1 MRGDRRYFWRWLSGM
16 LMLLLLTACSGSS
29 SEGGEVPVPAPSPS
43 DTTPD
48 KPVLKIYIFPPNRP
62 AITRA
67 GDLGNV
73 DASPEENKIHS
84 LHVWV
89 FDRDESN
96 LPSSLSSSKLVGYI
110 SLGNLTLSES
120 GTGEVTMEITDAFAN
135 KIMTSDTRP
144 KVDVYV
150 AANVTSSN
158 CGISFETLTKK
169 GTTTE
174 GQLEPLFI
182 GSGYFGVTSP
192 VSGIPVDG
200 LPMSGVLKEQ
210 RIAGTSPVFRVGT
223 EQKLAN
229 VQLVRAVSKMR
240 FVFCMSTTN
249 NDDVAVNSISLNG
262 SVLPKEEYLFLTDDY
277 NKVTPKY
284 RLKDSEYEAQQT
296 LITIPSGTTI
306 KKNDDPYSYSYD
318 GNSSGQDYEDLIN
331 QGVADGK
338 LSDLGTFYLRESDKA
353 LAGTINYSITPY
365 GTTTPNEKKS
375 TAYAM
380 KNENAGDFSRNHTWI
395 VYGYFVTNGVLQLNV
410 VELKDWEINETDREI
425 YNW

>member
-1 MRGDRRYFWRWLSGM
+1 MKGDRHYILRWLSGI

-29 SEGGEVPVPAPSPS
+29 SEGGNEPVPVPSNPVP
-43 DTTPD
+43 TPD

-62 AITRA
+62 TITRA
-67 GDLGNV
+67 DDLGNV
-73 DASPEENKIHS
+73 NASEEENKIHS

-89 FDRDESN
+89 FERNESDLDN
-96 LPSSLSSSKLVGYI
+96 SLLVGYV
-110 SLGNLTLSES
+110 SLGNITLSET
-120 GTGEVTMEITDAFAN
+120 GNGEVTMEITEGFAD
-135 KIMTSDTRP
+135 KIMSASPP

-150 AANVTSSN
+150 AANVTSAN

-174 GQLEPLFI
+174 GELEPLFI
-182 GSGYFGVTSP
+182 GSDYFGVTSP
-192 VSGIPVDG
+192 VLGVPADG

-210 RIAGTSPVFRVGT
+210 TIAGTSPVFRVGT
-223 EQKLAN
+223 AQKLSN

-240 FVFCMSTTN
+240 FVFCMSSSN
-249 NDDVAVNSISLNG
+249 NDDVAVDSIVLNG
-262 SVLPKEEYLFLTDDY
+262 SVLPKEEYLFLDNDY
-277 NKVTPKY
+277 KTATQNY
-284 RLKDSEYEAQQT
+284 RIKGSEYEALQT
-296 LITIPSGTTI
+296 LVTIPAGTTI

-318 GNSSGQDYEDLIN
+318 GNMTGQAYENLIN
-331 QGVADGK
+331 DGVAQGK
-338 LSDLGTFYLRESDKA
+338 LSDLGTCYLRESDKA
-353 LAGTINYSITPY
+353 LSGTINYSITPY
-365 GTTTPNEKKS
+365 GTTTQNEKTS

-380 KNENAGDFSRNHTWI
+380 KNAGDFSRNHTWI

>member
-1 MRGDRRYFWRWLSGM
+1 MRGDRRYIWRWLSGM

-43 DTTPD
+43 ETTPD

-73 DASPEENKIHS
+73 DASAEENKIHS

-89 FDRDESN
+89 FDRNESD
-96 LPSSLSSSKLVGYI
+96 LSSSKLVGYI

-120 GTGEVTMEITDAFAN
+120 GTGEVTMEITDDFAN

-192 VSGIPVDG
+192 VQGVPADG

-240 FVFCMSTTN
+240 FVFCMSSTN
-249 NDDVAVNSISLNG
+249 NDDVAVDSIVLNG
-262 SVLPKEEYLFLTDDY
+262 NVLPKEEYLFLTDDY

-296 LITIPSGTTI
+296 LVTIPAGTII

-395 VYGYFVTNGVLQLNV
+395 VYGYFVTNGTLQLNV

>member
-1 MRGDRRYFWRWLSGM
+1 MKGDRHYILRWLSGI

-29 SEGGEVPVPAPSPS
+29 SEGGNEPVPVPSNPVP
-43 DTTPD
+43 TPD
-48 KPVLKIYIFPPNRP
+48 KPVLKIYIFPPNHP
-62 AITRA
+62 TITRA

-73 DASPEENKIHS
+73 DASEEENKIHS

-96 LPSSLSSSKLVGYI
+96 LPSSLSNSKLVGYV

-120 GTGEVTMEITDAFAN
+120 GNGEVTMEITDDFAN
-135 KIMTSDTRP
+135 KIITSDTRP

-150 AANVTSSN
+150 AANVSSGN

-174 GQLEPLFI
+174 GELEPLFI

-192 VSGIPVDG
+192 VQGIPVDG

-240 FVFCMSTTN
+240 FVFCMSSTN
-249 NDDVAVNSISLNG
+249 NDDVAVNNIVLNS

-277 NKVTPKY
+277 NKVTPKW
-284 RLKDSEYEAQQT
+284 RLNGSEYEDQQT
-296 LITIPSGTTI
+296 LVTIPAGTTI

-318 GNSSGQDYEDLIN
+318 GNMTGQAYENLIN
-331 QGVADGK
+331 DGVAQGK
-338 LSDLGTFYLRESDKA
+338 LSDLGTCYLRESDKA
-353 LAGTINYSITPY
+353 LSGTINYSITPY
-365 GTTTPNEKKS
+365 GTTTQNEKTS

-380 KNENAGDFSRNHTWI
+380 KNAGDFSRNHTWI

>member
-1 MRGDRRYFWRWLSGM
+1 MRGDRRYIWRWLSGM

-29 SEGGEVPVPAPSPS
+29 SEGGEVPVPVPSPS

-73 DASPEENKIHS
+73 DASAEENKIHS

-120 GTGEVTMEITDAFAN
+120 GTGEVTMEITDDFAN

-150 AANVTSSN
+150 AANVSTGN

-240 FVFCMSTTN
+240 FVFCMSSTN
-249 NDDVAVNSISLNG
+249 NDDVAVNRIVLNG
-262 SVLPKEEYLFLTDDY
+262 NVLPKEEYLFLTDDY

-284 RLKDSEYEAQQT
+284 RLKGSEYEAQQT
-296 LITIPSGTTI
+296 LVTIPAGTTI

-365 GTTTPNEKKS
+365 GTTTQNEKTS

-380 KNENAGDFSRNHTWI
+380 KNAGDFSRNHTWI

-410 VELKDWEINETDREI
+410 VELKNWEINETDREI

>member
-1 MRGDRRYFWRWLSGM
+1 MRGDRRYIWQWLSGM
-16 LMLLLLTACSGSS
+16 LMLLFLTACSGSS
-29 SEGGEVPVPAPSPS
+29 SEGGEVPVPVPSPS
-43 DTTPD
+43 ETTPD

-67 GDLGNV
+67 GDLGYVN
-73 DASPEENKIHS
+73 AIEGESKIHS
-84 LHVWV
+84 LNVWV
-89 FDRDESN
+89 FERNENDLAN
-96 LPSSLSSSKLVGYI
+96 SLLVGYI

-120 GTGEVTMEITDAFAN
+120 GNAEVTMEVTDDFAN
-135 KIMTSDTRP
+135 RIMTSETRP
-144 KVDVYV
+144 RVDVYV
-150 AANVTSSN
+150 AANVTSANS
-158 CGISFETLTKK
+158 GISLEGLTQK
-169 GTTTE
+169 GTTKE
-174 GQLEPLFI
+174 SDLELFI
-182 GSGYFGVTSP
+182 GSDHFGVTSP
-192 VSGIPVDG
+192 VQGIPVDG

-240 FVFCMSTTN
+240 FVFCMSSTN
-249 NDDVAVNSISLNG
+249 NDDVAVNNIVLNS
-262 SVLPKEEYLFLTDDY
+262 SVLPKEEYLFLDNDY
-277 NKVTPKY
+277 KTATQKY
-284 RLKDSEYEAQQT
+284 RIKGSEYEDQQT
-296 LITIPSGTTI
+296 LVTIPAGTTI

-318 GNSSGQDYEDLIN
+318 GNMTGQAYEDLIN
-331 QGVADGK
+331 QGVTDGK

-365 GTTTPNEKKS
+365 GTTTQNEKTS

-380 KNENAGDFSRNHTWI
+380 KNAGDFSRNHTWI